1 MDRPEQQQLPPPG
14 YPTENPPTGKKKKWF
29 SRSKPKGD
37 RGFIEGWKRNFQK
50 GISGHFLVVSV
61 GEWNLIKN
69 NGGVVL
75 LTADAAY
82 LHCVAAGSAKCAVI
96 NLLYFGL
103 D

>member
-1 MDRPEQQQLPPPG
+1 M
-14 YPTENPPTGKKKKWF
+14 
-29 SRSKPKGD
+29 
-37 RGFIEGWKRNFQK
+37 
-50 GISGHFLVVSV
+50 
-61 GEWNLIKN
+61 
-69 NGGVVL
+69 L